1 MNDKAVVC
9 VYLCSFDY
17 LVTVVYKKEEADLM
31 NDEAVICRYL
41 CRFDFLVTV
50 VSVVGVFGELFDDS
64 FYFIMVLRP
73 FRLLR

>member
-1 MNDKAVVC
+1 MVNSRV
-9 VYLCSFDY
+9 
-17 LVTVVYKKEEADLM
+17 DLR
-31 NDEAVICRYL
+31 VPV

>member
-41 CRFDFLVTV
+41 CRFDFLVTAV
-50 VSVVGVFGELFDDS
+50 CKC
-64 FYFIMVLRP
+64 
-73 FRLLR
+73 